1 MPNALDEINEGLFF
15 ENEVGMLRLQE
26 PSSLHD
32 VVVVCIASV
41 RKRNYKFTIFLQQ
54 IISDRLLM
62 VDIVRGKKVN
72 LMLSSNL
79 L

>member
-32 VVVVCIASV
+32 VLFALPILD
-41 RKRNYKFTIFLQQ
+41 KE
-54 IISDRLLM
+54 IIRL
-62 VDIVRGKKVN
+62 
-72 LMLSSNL
+72 
-79 L
+79 

>member
-32 VVVVCIASV
+32 VVVVCIAYI
-41 RKRNYKFTIFLQQ
+41 RKRNYTFIIFLQQ

-62 VDIVRGKKVN
+62 VDIVRGEKVN
-72 LMLSSNL
+72 LVLSLNL

>member
-32 VVVVCIASV
+32 VVVVCIDYI
-41 RKRNYKFTIFLQQ
+41 RKRNYTFIIFLQQ
-54 IISDRLLM
+54 IIS
-62 VDIVRGKKVN
+62 N
-72 LMLSSNL
+72 NC
-79 L
+79 